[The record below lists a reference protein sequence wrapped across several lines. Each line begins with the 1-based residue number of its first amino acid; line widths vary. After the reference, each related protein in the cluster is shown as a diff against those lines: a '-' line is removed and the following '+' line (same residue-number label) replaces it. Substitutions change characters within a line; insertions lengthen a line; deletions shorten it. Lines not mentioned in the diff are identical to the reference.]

1 MPRPALRPGLLA
13 CSPWQ
18 LCSCAAR
25 GIWHS
30 PAPQSPILVAAQIL
44 LCGCKSSTI
53 ALIYNFCLAMQN
65 TSAAVG
71 GAGEAQAQEQCLAWH
86 RWLWLWR
93 WRWRRM
99 CWLSIQIFCCLFA
112 LVRINDRQKGG
123 GGAVDEGWREK
134 LKREAGWLCSGNVMS
149 TLTRELPNRHAH
161 ARLSTI
167 SPSPPSSSSPPPPL
181 LLSCII
187 LAVACCISLAIMSL
201 GSALMHNLPACQ
213 ATARATAAAER
224 KGRGG
229 ERREERFTD
238 GRYVSRFDFVS

>member
-1 MPRPALRPGLLA
+1 MPRPALSPGLLA

-18 LCSCAAR
+18 LFSCAAR

-71 GAGEAQAQEQCLAWH
+71 GAGEAQEQCLAWH
-86 RWLWLWR
+86 RWLRL

-123 GGAVDEGWREK
+123 GGAVDEGRREK

-161 ARLSTI
+161 ARLSPT
-167 SPSPPSSSSPPPPL
+167 SLSLPSSSSPPSTPT
-181 LLSCII
+181 
-187 LAVACCISLAIMSL
+187 AV
-201 GSALMHNLPACQ
+201 MHNP
-213 ATARATAAAER
+213 
-224 KGRGG
+224 
-229 ERREERFTD
+229 RRRLLHQP
-238 GRYVSRFDFVS
+238 RYNVAG

>member
-1 MPRPALRPGLLA
+1 MIKYLPACARPGQAASPALASPPLSVPALPLSHLVSQLVNKRLPLGTTATRRVRAQARSQAVPPCLLSLA
-13 CSPWQ
+13 A
-18 LCSCAAR
+18 LSCAAR

-86 RWLWLWR
+86 RWLWLWL

-123 GGAVDEGWREK
+123 RG
-134 LKREAGWLCSGNVMS
+134 SG
-149 TLTRELPNRHAH
+149 R
-161 ARLSTI
+161 
-167 SPSPPSSSSPPPPL
+167 
-181 LLSCII
+181 
-187 LAVACCISLAIMSL
+187 
-201 GSALMHNLPACQ
+201 
-213 ATARATAAAER
+213 
-224 KGRGG
+224 
-229 ERREERFTD
+229 
-238 GRYVSRFDFVS
+238 